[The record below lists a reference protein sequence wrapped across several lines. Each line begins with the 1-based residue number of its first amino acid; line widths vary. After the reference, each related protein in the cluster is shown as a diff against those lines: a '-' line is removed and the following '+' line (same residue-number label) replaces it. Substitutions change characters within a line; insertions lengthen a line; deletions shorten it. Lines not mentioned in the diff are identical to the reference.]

1 MIDEN
6 NLDGFT
12 NIEELDFRVSE
23 TPDLNKKIK
32 LYQEALESE
41 DFEINDKIYILKSIF
56 NIYIENKSYGLQ
68 VHTLE
73 ELIEIDKINKI
84 DYLKQIVQ
92 IYKTSD
98 IKDYI
103 VASDYQLKII
113 KDSKKPTDYF
123 DLIELFSLSN
133 DLENKKKYQRETIK
147 LYNSLI
153 DKNSSNET
161 IVNGYRIKILEL
173 LLDLGDKNEIEEVYL
188 EIIKKDSSSR
198 LKYSLELAK
207 FYEENL
213 KSYPKAIKQ
222 YQNLISINNKDE
234 VIYLENIAKLY
245 EKIPNF
251 SESISK
257 YEELISKYSNKEEIY
272 LIEILK
278 LYKDKIKDYE
288 KVVEKYN
295 ILESKFDKKYYKEKL
310 AEFFKN
316 DMKDYHE
323 AIKIYSELTILN
335 YSEKIKYFEA
345 ISSIYEDN
353 LKEYDEAINQ
363 YENLILENSKNKEI
377 YQKSII
383 RLLWNDKKDIS
394 NTINKIEEFFTSSPD
409 DEEIKNILEKAK
421 NIKESAELDVKGK
434 IGENFEE
441 TENEFKKTLLIYM
454 LLILNLVFLIIF
466 FNKDIFFE
474 KKEERDKRIEKIE
487 KEKLNN
493 LRKIELEELKNKE
506 KAIKV
511 DKKEIKKTQKNN
523 DIKKENVNDCVPQ
536 NNNEKRWCIMMKKI
550 FNIKNIVISILS
562 FLLIC
567 LIFIISLEIKELIL
581 GDLVAKDIIEV
592 FSSVKWSFY
601 PILIIKNSALLFLL
615 IFFITEYK
623 LIQRQY
629 LQYKFKKNVSY
640 SLLSVEERYKKEG
653 MSDEI
658 SKISLE
664 IYRDIIYQE
673 PQWNKKE
680 IKKES
685 SDKDK

>member
-310 AEFFKN
+310 AEF
-316 DMKDYHE
+316 
-323 AIKIYSELTILN
+323 
-335 YSEKIKYFEA
+335 
-345 ISSIYEDN
+345 
-353 LKEYDEAINQ
+353 LKMI
-363 YENLILENSKNKEI
+363 
-377 YQKSII
+377 
-383 RLLWNDKKDIS
+383 
-394 NTINKIEEFFTSSPD
+394 
-409 DEEIKNILEKAK
+409 
-421 NIKESAELDVKGK
+421 
-434 IGENFEE
+434 
-441 TENEFKKTLLIYM
+441 
-454 LLILNLVFLIIF
+454 
-466 FNKDIFFE
+466 
-474 KKEERDKRIEKIE
+474 
-487 KEKLNN
+487 
-493 LRKIELEELKNKE
+493 
-506 KAIKV
+506 
-511 DKKEIKKTQKNN
+511 
-523 DIKKENVNDCVPQ
+523 
-536 NNNEKRWCIMMKKI
+536 
-550 FNIKNIVISILS
+550 
-562 FLLIC
+562 
-567 LIFIISLEIKELIL
+567 
-581 GDLVAKDIIEV
+581 
-592 FSSVKWSFY
+592 
-601 PILIIKNSALLFLL
+601 
-615 IFFITEYK
+615 
-623 LIQRQY
+623 
-629 LQYKFKKNVSY
+629 
-640 SLLSVEERYKKEG
+640 
-653 MSDEI
+653 
-658 SKISLE
+658 
-664 IYRDIIYQE
+664 
-673 PQWNKKE
+673 
-680 IKKES
+680 
-685 SDKDK
+685 

>member
-23 TPDLNKKIK
+23 TPDLDKKIK

-41 DFEINDKIYILKSIF
+41 DFEIDDKIYILKSMLS
-56 NIYIENKSYGLQ
+56 IYIDTNSCGLQ

-73 ELIEIDKINKI
+73 ELITKDEIKKI

-113 KDSKKPTDYF
+113 KESKKPTDYF

-153 DKNSSNET
+153 IENSSNET

-173 LLDLGDKNEIEEVYL
+173 FLDLGDKNDIEEVYL
-188 EIIKKDSSSR
+188 EIIKKDSNSR

-207 FYEENL
+207 FYGENL

-257 YEELISKYSNKEEIY
+257 YEELIDKCANKEEIY
-272 LIEILK
+272 LNEILR
-278 LYKDKIKDYE
+278 LYKNKIKDYA

-323 AIKIYSELTILN
+323 AIKIYSELTTLN

-353 LKEYDEAINQ
+353 LKDYDEAIKQ
-363 YENLILENSKNKEI
+363 YENLILENPKNKEI

-394 NTINKIEEFFTSSPD
+394 KTIEKIEEFFTSSPD

-474 KKEERDKRIEKIE
+474 KKDDRDKRLEKIE
-487 KEKLNN
+487 KEKLKN
-493 LRKIELEELKNKE
+493 LKKIELEELKNKE
-506 KAIKV
+506 KTIKV
-511 DKKEIKKTQKNN
+511 DKKEIKKTQKN
-523 DIKKENVNDCVPQ
+523 DDTKKESVNECVPQ
-536 NNNEKRWCIMMKKI
+536 NNNEKKGG
-550 FNIKNIVISILS
+550 VL
-562 FLLIC
+562 
-567 LIFIISLEIKELIL
+567 
-581 GDLVAKDIIEV
+581 
-592 FSSVKWSFY
+592 
-601 PILIIKNSALLFLL
+601 
-615 IFFITEYK
+615 
-623 LIQRQY
+623 
-629 LQYKFKKNVSY
+629 
-640 SLLSVEERYKKEG
+640 
-653 MSDEI
+653 
-658 SKISLE
+658 
-664 IYRDIIYQE
+664 
-673 PQWNKKE
+673 
-680 IKKES
+680 
-685 SDKDK
+685 

>member
-23 TPDLNKKIK
+23 IADLDKKIK

-41 DFEINDKIYILKSIF
+41 DFEIDDKIYILKSML
-56 NIYIENKSYGLQ
+56 NIYIDINSYGLQ

-73 ELIEIDKINKI
+73 ELITKDEINKI

-113 KDSKKPTDYF
+113 KESKRPTDYF

-147 LYNSLI
+147 LYDSLI

-173 LLDLGDKNEIEEVYL
+173 LLALDDKNEIEEVYL
-188 EIIKKDSSSR
+188 EIIKKDSNSR

-257 YEELISKYSNKEEIY
+257 YEELIDKCANKEEIY
-272 LIEILK
+272 LNEILR
-278 LYKDKIKDYE
+278 LYKNKIKDYA

-310 AEFFKN
+310 AEFFKD

-323 AIKIYSELTILN
+323 AIKIYSELTTLN

-353 LKEYDEAINQ
+353 LKEYDEAIKQ
-363 YENLILENSKNKEI
+363 YENLILENPKNKEI

-394 NTINKIEEFFTSSPD
+394 NTIEKIEEFFTSSPD

-474 KKEERDKRIEKIE
+474 KKEDRDKRIEK
-487 KEKLNN
+487 EKLEN
-493 LRKIELEELKNKE
+493 LKKIELEELKNKE
-506 KAIKV
+506 KIIKV
-511 DKKEIKKTQKNN
+511 DKKEIKKNT
-523 DIKKENVNDCVPQ
+523 
-536 NNNEKRWCIMMKKI
+536 EK
-550 FNIKNIVISILS
+550 
-562 FLLIC
+562 
-567 LIFIISLEIKELIL
+567 
-581 GDLVAKDIIEV
+581 
-592 FSSVKWSFY
+592 
-601 PILIIKNSALLFLL
+601 
-615 IFFITEYK
+615 
-623 LIQRQY
+623 
-629 LQYKFKKNVSY
+629 
-640 SLLSVEERYKKEG
+640 
-653 MSDEI
+653 
-658 SKISLE
+658 
-664 IYRDIIYQE
+664 
-673 PQWNKKE
+673 
-680 IKKES
+680 
-685 SDKDK
+685 

>member
-23 TPDLNKKIK
+23 TSDLDKKIK

-41 DFEINDKIYILKSIF
+41 NFEIDDKIYILKSML
-56 NIYIENKSYGLQ
+56 NIYIDANNYGLQ
-68 VHTLE
+68 VHILE

-113 KDSKKPTDYF
+113 KESKRPTDYF
-123 DLIELFSLSN
+123 DLIELFSLLN

-147 LYNSLI
+147 LYDSLI

-161 IVNGYRIKILEL
+161 VVNGYRIKILEL
-173 LLDLGDKNEIEEVYL
+173 LLALDDKNEIEEGYL
-188 EIIKKDSSSR
+188 EIIKKDSNSR

-257 YEELISKYSNKEEIY
+257 YEELIDKCANKEEIY
-272 LIEILK
+272 LNEILR
-278 LYKDKIKDYE
+278 LYKNKIKDYA

-323 AIKIYSELTILN
+323 AIKIYSELTTLN

-345 ISSIYEDN
+345 ISFIYEDN
-353 LKEYDEAINQ
+353 LKEYDEAIKQ
-363 YENLILENSKNKEI
+363 YENLILENPKNKEI

-394 NTINKIEEFFTSSPD
+394 NTIEKIEEFFTSSPD
-409 DEEIKNILEKAK
+409 DEEIKNILAKAK

-474 KKEERDKRIEKIE
+474 KKEDRDKRIEKIE
-487 KEKLNN
+487 KEKLEN
-493 LRKIELEELKNKE
+493 LKKIELEELKKKE
-506 KAIKV
+506 KIIKV

-523 DIKKENVNDCVPQ
+523 DIKKKNVNDCVPQ
-536 NNNEKRWCIMMKKI
+536 NNNEKK
-550 FNIKNIVISILS
+550 
-562 FLLIC
+562 
-567 LIFIISLEIKELIL
+567 
-581 GDLVAKDIIEV
+581 GDVL
-592 FSSVKWSFY
+592 
-601 PILIIKNSALLFLL
+601 
-615 IFFITEYK
+615 
-623 LIQRQY
+623 
-629 LQYKFKKNVSY
+629 
-640 SLLSVEERYKKEG
+640 
-653 MSDEI
+653 
-658 SKISLE
+658 
-664 IYRDIIYQE
+664 
-673 PQWNKKE
+673 
-680 IKKES
+680 
-685 SDKDK
+685 

>member
-1 MIDEN
+1 MMIDEN

-23 TPDLNKKIK
+23 IADLDKKIK

-41 DFEINDKIYILKSIF
+41 DFEIDDKIYILKSML
-56 NIYIENKSYGLQ
+56 NIYIDINSYGLQ

-73 ELIEIDKINKI
+73 ELITKDEINKI

-113 KDSKKPTDYF
+113 KESKRPTDYF

-147 LYNSLI
+147 LYDSLI

-173 LLDLGDKNEIEEVYL
+173 LLALDDKNEIEEVYL
-188 EIIKKDSSSR
+188 EIIKKDSNSR

-257 YEELISKYSNKEEIY
+257 YEELIDKCANKEEIY
-272 LIEILK
+272 LNEILR
-278 LYKDKIKDYE
+278 LYKNKIKDYA

-310 AEFFKN
+310 AEFFKD

-323 AIKIYSELTILN
+323 AIKIYSELTTLN

-353 LKEYDEAINQ
+353 LKEYDEAIKQ
-363 YENLILENSKNKEI
+363 YENLILENPKNKEI

-394 NTINKIEEFFTSSPD
+394 NTIEKIEEFFTSSPD

-474 KKEERDKRIEKIE
+474 KKEDRDKRIEK
-487 KEKLNN
+487 EKLEN
-493 LRKIELEELKNKE
+493 LKKIELEELKNKE
-506 KAIKV
+506 KIIKV

-523 DIKKENVNDCVPQ
+523 DIKKENINDCVPQ
-536 NNNEKRWCIMMKKI
+536 NNNEKKGG
-550 FNIKNIVISILS
+550 VL
-562 FLLIC
+562 
-567 LIFIISLEIKELIL
+567 
-581 GDLVAKDIIEV
+581 
-592 FSSVKWSFY
+592 
-601 PILIIKNSALLFLL
+601 
-615 IFFITEYK
+615 
-623 LIQRQY
+623 
-629 LQYKFKKNVSY
+629 
-640 SLLSVEERYKKEG
+640 
-653 MSDEI
+653 
-658 SKISLE
+658 
-664 IYRDIIYQE
+664 
-673 PQWNKKE
+673 
-680 IKKES
+680 
-685 SDKDK
+685 

>member
-1 MIDEN
+1 MDY
-6 NLDGFT
+6 
-12 NIEELDFRVSE
+12 
-23 TPDLNKKIK
+23 K
-32 LYQEALESE
+32 
-41 DFEINDKIYILKSIF
+41 YIL
-56 NIYIENKSYGLQ
+56 
-68 VHTLE
+68 LE

>member
-23 TPDLNKKIK
+23 IADLDKKIK

-41 DFEINDKIYILKSIF
+41 DFEIDDKIYILKSML
-56 NIYIENKSYGLQ
+56 NIYIDINSYGLQ

-73 ELIEIDKINKI
+73 ELITKDEINKI

-113 KDSKKPTDYF
+113 KESKRPTDYF

-147 LYNSLI
+147 LYDSLI

-173 LLDLGDKNEIEEVYL
+173 LLALDDKNEIEEVYL
-188 EIIKKDSSSR
+188 EIIKKDSNSR

-257 YEELISKYSNKEEIY
+257 YEELIDKCANKEEIY
-272 LIEILK
+272 LNEILR
-278 LYKDKIKDYE
+278 LYKNKIKDYA

-310 AEFFKN
+310 AEFFKD

-323 AIKIYSELTILN
+323 AIKIYSELTTLN

-353 LKEYDEAINQ
+353 LKEYDEAIKQ
-363 YENLILENSKNKEI
+363 YENLILENPKNKEI

-394 NTINKIEEFFTSSPD
+394 NTIEKIEEFFTSSPD

-474 KKEERDKRIEKIE
+474 KKEDRDKRIEK
-487 KEKLNN
+487 EKLEN
-493 LRKIELEELKNKE
+493 LKKIELEELKNKE
-506 KAIKV
+506 KIIKV

-523 DIKKENVNDCVPQ
+523 DIKKENINDCVPQ
-536 NNNEKRWCIMMKKI
+536 NNNEKKGG
-550 FNIKNIVISILS
+550 VL
-562 FLLIC
+562 
-567 LIFIISLEIKELIL
+567 
-581 GDLVAKDIIEV
+581 
-592 FSSVKWSFY
+592 
-601 PILIIKNSALLFLL
+601 
-615 IFFITEYK
+615 
-623 LIQRQY
+623 
-629 LQYKFKKNVSY
+629 
-640 SLLSVEERYKKEG
+640 
-653 MSDEI
+653 
-658 SKISLE
+658 
-664 IYRDIIYQE
+664 
-673 PQWNKKE
+673 
-680 IKKES
+680 
-685 SDKDK
+685 